1 VSASGNSGSASN
13 LQQAMKG
20 IGAAWE
26 QTRAQWRDVK
36 AQEFERQYLERL
48 PHDVARAITVM
59 EEISVLL
66 KKIRDDCE

>member
-1 VSASGNSGSASN
+1 MSAVSNSGSASN
-13 LQQAMKG
+13 LQEAMKG

-26 QTRAQWRDVK
+26 HTRSQWRDAK

-48 PHDVARAITVM
+48 PSDMARAITVM

-66 KKIRDDCE
+66 KKIHDDCE